1 MGTVEKSDGGAAV
14 HAKYLSGDVRG
25 PVRGQKGAGSRR
37 VHIPEQCRPLSKSNR
52 LFVNLFRSMVGHTF
66 VESHTFALEMTGKGY
81 GRKDN

>member
-1 MGTVEKSDGGAAV
+1 MQKS
-14 HAKYLSGDVRG
+14 SGRALIFRSIVG
-25 PVRGQKGAGSRR
+25 HHS
-37 VHIPEQCRPLSKSNR
+37 ISKSNR